1 MTVVVATFAVL
12 FAIPALLPVAASA
25 VFGDR
30 TGERL
35 AISIGAI
42 SGLLL
47 LMSCGLLAYLLQS
60 NISQQL
66 SEDDRYLAL
75 SAVFLRV
82 CRPFASL
89 WVISLATSPRVSG
102 SRDYDTLGW
111 PKRRNRTPQG
121 YGQKNNLSSEFHALE
136 QSKW

>member
-12 FAIPALLPVAASA
+12 FAVPALLPVAASA
-25 VFGDR
+25 FFSYR

-42 SGLLL
+42 SGLVL

-75 SAVFLRV
+75 SAVFFTGVPALCIFVGNLAGYIAMGFRV
-82 CRPFASL
+82 P
-89 WVISLATSPRVSG
+89 
-102 SRDYDTLGW
+102 
-111 PKRRNRTPQG
+111 
-121 YGQKNNLSSEFHALE
+121 
-136 QSKW
+136 